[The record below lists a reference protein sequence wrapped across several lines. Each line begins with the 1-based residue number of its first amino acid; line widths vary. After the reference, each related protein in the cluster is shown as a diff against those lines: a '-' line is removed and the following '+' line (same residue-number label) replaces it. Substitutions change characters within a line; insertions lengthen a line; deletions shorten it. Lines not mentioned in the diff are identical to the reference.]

1 MPATSCTDSPSPPA
15 AWRLSLKSLR
25 LAGHILAGFA
35 ILAAMPLLRRRAGQ
49 LAGWWYRGLLRIM
62 GIELEVRGPTPA
74 PGTLVVANHVSWL
87 DIIVFGGLLD
97 AAFVSKSEV
106 GDWAVIGRF
115 ARLTGTI
122 FLPRGAG
129 ETREA
134 SNRIGTALAAGRCVV
149 LFPEATTRADLLPS
163 RFHARLFAAAIDG
176 DHKLQPAALHYPRD
190 DGHPGHHPDAP
201 WVGAA
206 SLAPHFVT
214 LFRQHGLRARLTFCP
229 PVPVAS
235 RDRRALAE
243 QSHAAIASAL
253 AASAEPEAD

>member
-1 MPATSCTDSPSPPA
+1 MPATSFTDSPSPPG

-25 LAGHILAGFA
+25 LAGHIVSGFA
-35 ILAAMPLLRRRAGQ
+35 ILAAMTLLRRRAGW
-49 LAGWWYRGLLRIM
+49 LTGWWYRGLLRIM
-62 GIELEVRGPTPA
+62 GIKVEVSGQTPA

-106 GDWAVIGRF
+106 GNWPVIGRF
-115 ARLTGTI
+115 ARFTGTI

-134 SNRIGTALAAGRCVV
+134 SKRIRTTLAASRCAV

-176 DHKLQPAALHYPRD
+176 DHALQPAALYYPRG
-190 DGHPGHHPDAP
+190 DGHPGHHPDVP

-206 SLAPHFVT
+206 SLAPHFMT
-214 LFRQHGLRARLTFCP
+214 LFRRRGLRARVIFCP
-229 PVPVAS
+229 AVPVAG

-253 AASAEPEAD
+253 AASAAAPND